1 MEKVLNVISLLEII
15 NISTYLLEIYSV
27 LKSHSFFNYIL
38 MTLLRNTELGQKVKD
53 ITAKGDMVGTDL
65 VIKVLLKAITTNHK
79 CKVMYHNVFLFK

>member
-1 MEKVLNVISLLEII
+1 MEKVLNVINLLEII

-38 MTLLRNTELGQKVKD
+38 VTLIRKTDLGQKVKA

-65 VIKVLLKAITTNHK
+65 VIKVLLKAITSNA
-79 CKVMYHNVFLFK
+79 